1 MRKAV
6 FMLVHGGKLLAKLAR
21 NRLLEPVSALTHLA
35 GAVAALIGLL
45 ILVALSY
52 SDIPKMI
59 SLVVYGASMVV
70 LFTASTLFHG
80 IILPEP
86 RRMWLNRLDH
96 AAIFLLIAGTYTPIV
111 YNMLPAAYRW
121 SILAAIWAMALFGI
135 LMKLFRK
142 RIHGFINATVYPAM
156 AWAGVVPLILI
167 HRFEPVIPAG
177 GLLLLLFGGFI
188 FMGGFVV
195 YYWRRPDPWPEV
207 FGHHEIWHV
216 LVLAGC
222 LCHYIF
228 MLLYV
233 VPAA

>member
-1 MRKAV
+1 M
-6 FMLVHGGKLLAKLAR
+6 AR
-21 NRLLEPVSALTHLA
+21 RRLLEPVSALTHLA
-35 GAVAALIGLL
+35 GALAAIIGLL
-45 ILVALSY
+45 ILVALTY
-52 SDIPKMI
+52 SDIPKML
-59 SLVVYGASMVV
+59 SLVVYGVSMVL

-111 YNMLPAAYRW
+111 YNLLPAAYRW
-121 SILAAIWAMALFGI
+121 SILVAIWAMAVLGI

-142 RIHGFINATVYPAM
+142 RIHGFLNATVYPAM
-156 AWAGVVPLILI
+156 AWAGVVPLFLI
-167 HRFEPVIPAG
+167 QGFEPVIPAG

-222 LCHYIF
+222 LCHYLF

-233 VPAA
+233 VPLL